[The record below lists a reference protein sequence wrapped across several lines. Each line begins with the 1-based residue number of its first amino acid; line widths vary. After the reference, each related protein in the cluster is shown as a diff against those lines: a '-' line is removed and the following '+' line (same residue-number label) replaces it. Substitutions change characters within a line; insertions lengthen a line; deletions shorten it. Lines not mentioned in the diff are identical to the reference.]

1 MTALEMEAA
10 NIVNEVGS
18 NGSDVECN
26 DENRHE
32 EILESRKARR
42 AVSVYFQFLICDRA
56 SRCTISW
63 RGKSKLKCAAH
74 SAAPSP
80 IFLMMCLTRW

>member
-10 NIVNEVGS
+10 NIVNECGS

-32 EILESRKARR
+32 QMLEERKARR
-42 AVSVYFQFLICDRA
+42 AVNYNKFLSNSLFFIYRV
-56 SRCTISW
+56 SRCTIS
-63 RGKSKLKCAAH
+63 
-74 SAAPSP
+74 
-80 IFLMMCLTRW
+80 